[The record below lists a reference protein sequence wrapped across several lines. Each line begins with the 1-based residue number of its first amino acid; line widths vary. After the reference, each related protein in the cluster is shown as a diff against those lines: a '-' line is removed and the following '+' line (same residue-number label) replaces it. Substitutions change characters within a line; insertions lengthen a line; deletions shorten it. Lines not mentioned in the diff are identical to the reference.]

1 MNIFLSKFINNNIDK
16 KGRVSVPANYRA
28 VLGKEAFNGII
39 AYPSIRNNCIE
50 ACGISHIEK
59 LRQMIESLD
68 PYSEERD
75 AFETIIFGEAVQLSF
90 DGEGRVILPAS
101 LMQHAGIED
110 QVCFVGKGV
119 IFEIWQPQNFKD
131 YLASAQKLAHEKRLT
146 LRNTN

>member
-1 MNIFLSKFINNNIDK
+1 MNVFLSKCVNGVDK
-16 KGRVSVPANYRA
+16 KSRVSVPANYRA
-28 VLGKEAFNGII
+28 VLGKELFNGVI

-59 LRQMIESLD
+59 LKQMIETLD

-90 DGEGRVILPAS
+90 DGEGRVILPQS

-110 QVCFVGKGV
+110 QACFVGKGV
-119 IFEIWQPQNFKD
+119 IFEVWQPQNFAE
-131 YLASAQKLAHEKRLT
+131 YLAHAREIAQNSRLT
-146 LRNTN
+146 LKNI

>member
-1 MNIFLSKFINNNIDK
+1 
-16 KGRVSVPANYRA
+16 
-28 VLGKEAFNGII
+28 
-39 AYPSIRNNCIE
+39 
-50 ACGISHIEK
+50 
-59 LRQMIESLD
+59 MIESLD

-75 AFETIIFGEAVQLSF
+75 AFETIIFGEAVQLLF

-110 QVCFVGKGV
+110 RVCFVGKGV

-146 LRNTN
+146 LRNVN